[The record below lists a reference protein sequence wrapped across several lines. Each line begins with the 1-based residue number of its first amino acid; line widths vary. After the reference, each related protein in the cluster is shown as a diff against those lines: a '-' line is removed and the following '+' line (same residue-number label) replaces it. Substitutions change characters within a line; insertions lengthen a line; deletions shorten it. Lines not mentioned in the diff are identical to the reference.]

1 MSCCD
6 KKQNPESL
14 GTEGQVKKTSS
25 TPWWRSGHNLM
36 MAGCVAIMGYAIFG
50 AGTENSSWLSY
61 LILLACPLMHILMMR
76 AGHSCHKDEKKQG
89 DQENSVEAKF
99 RESVTDSVRPV
110 PIDADKPQKNRRE
123 F

>member
-6 KKQNPESL
+6 KKQNSD
-14 GTEGQVKKTSS
+14 GQVTQGQGKKAGS

-36 MAGCVAIMGYAIFG
+36 MAGCVAIMAYAFFG
-50 AGTENSSWLSY
+50 AGTENTSWLSY

-76 AGHSCHKDEKKQG
+76 TGHGCHEDKNKKG
-89 DQENSVEAKF
+89 DQGEPTEV
-99 RESVTDSVRPV
+99 
-110 PIDADKPQKNRRE
+110 KPQESALDSATPIPVDAGKPQRIQRE